1 MRKLTAKNLIAFRN
15 KNERSKRKFVDDLK
29 VDIEKESSDG
39 GGDYW
44 VSCVSALCNA
54 FRRTDPRIIK
64 NKMEE
69 LEEKLEKTNTKT
81 TKNMYKRNIEVL
93 YNYEGFDFRTLQPKR
108 KMVFQRKPKTFSLLT
123 LKGLQ
128 VQSNPSHVFTFERNG
143 VTEIG
148 AVWFI
153 AKLGGYKKDELGIF
167 ADILFRYLKTNYSDK
182 YVLNSKYCVA
192 VDVVNANEVNYA
204 QIQKLE
210 VPDLLNATL
219 SEIKKFIN

>member
-1 MRKLTAKNLIAFRN
+1 MKKLTAKNLIAFRN
-15 KNERSKRKFVDDLK
+15 KNERSKRKFVDDLR
-29 VDIEKESSDG
+29 VDVEKENSDG

-44 VSCVSALCNA
+44 VSSVSALCNA
-54 FRRTDPRIIK
+54 FRRTAPRIVK
-64 NKMEE
+64 DKMEE
-69 LEEKLEKTNTKT
+69 LEEKLEKTNIKT

-148 AVWFI
+148 AIWFI

-167 ADILFRYLKTNYSDK
+167 ADIMFRYLKTNYSDE
-182 YVLNSKYCVA
+182 YVLNPKYCVA
-192 VDVVNANEVNYA
+192 VDVVKAHDVNYD
-204 QIQKLE
+204 QIQKSE

-219 SEIKKFIN
+219 NEIKRLIN